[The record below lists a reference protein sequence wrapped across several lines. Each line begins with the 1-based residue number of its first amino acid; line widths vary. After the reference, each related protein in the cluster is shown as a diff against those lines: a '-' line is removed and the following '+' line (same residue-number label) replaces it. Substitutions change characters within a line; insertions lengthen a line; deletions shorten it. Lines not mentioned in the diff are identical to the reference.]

1 MTHLKLLSVIILT
14 LLTDGGLSASNFDDI
29 ADRVTKPNLQLNFAA
44 PLARAEEL
52 FVKHCKEQKIE
63 VNWLVARKSFYLN
76 AERGYEVFKTLI
88 RSWLYINYSKI
99 DELKGDKLHQQ
110 YLDLYLAL
118 NPPKPE
124 SSIDQ
129 PEEKT
134 QSRSSPPSSTVVSD
148 QSSDDENGY
157 QDDDTDDSQS
167 SGTATPP
174 APSTL
179 RRRHSPPHT
188 STVATP
194 Q

>member
-1 MTHLKLLSVIILT
+1 M
-14 LLTDGGLSASNFDDI
+14 
-29 ADRVTKPNLQLNFAA
+29 RFA
-44 PLARAEEL
+44 
-52 FVKHCKEQKIE
+52 KYCKEQEID
-63 VNWLVARKSFYLN
+63 VNWENAREAFYLN
-76 AERGYEVFKTLI
+76 AVKGDTEDFRHTI
-88 RSWLYINYSKI
+88 HDWLYINYGEI
-99 DELKGDKLHQQ
+99 DKLGVDDLYQQ
-110 YLDLYLAL
+110 YCDLYLAL
-118 NPPKPE
+118 NPQPE
-124 SSIDQ
+124 SPIDQ